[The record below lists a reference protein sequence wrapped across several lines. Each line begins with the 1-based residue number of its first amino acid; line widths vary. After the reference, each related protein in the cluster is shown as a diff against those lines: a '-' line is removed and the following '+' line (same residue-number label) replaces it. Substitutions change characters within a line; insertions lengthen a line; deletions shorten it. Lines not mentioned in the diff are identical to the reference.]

1 MKKSPGLVSV
11 VASLL
16 VPISWGL
23 VLYFVLC
30 AAIESR
36 TLDHEML
43 RRYLLG
49 HPVSRITTAMLCVG
63 LAALAQ
69 ILLDCWRQLRSH
81 RLIQLDSGLVSE
93 VPDASTGGPADDVRI
108 AHSLL
113 DNLNK
118 LSKRLHGHLLHRR
131 LQAVVAN
138 IARTG
143 STESASAEM
152 RILSDADSAQGQQ
165 RYSLVRILIWAT
177 PMLGFLGTVMG
188 ISQALGNLNIG
199 PDNDLQQMMGGLQA
213 SLYVAFD
220 TTALALV
227 FSMVLM
233 FALFFVERAEGQ
245 LLRVVDDRAQSE
257 IDRFFQFSGSA
268 HDAHGLVRSWGRRM
282 LAATR
287 QAVREHTE
295 IWRESLNNA
304 ERAWASNRAAN
315 VAELQSQLNTA
326 LQASMTVF
334 ADTIGNTVEQA
345 DQRLAQRWQQWQTML
360 SETARQLD
368 DRHQLTLRQS
378 QLIAEVL
385 AKLENLGSIQQSVD
399 RSLETLATTGRLDS
413 ALTGLTQAISQ
424 LRADLQL
431 ASLPQP
437 EQRTKPFRVRIAEA
451 TRRAA

>member
-220 TTALALV
+220 TTAL
-227 FSMVLM
+227 
-233 FALFFVERAEGQ
+233 
-245 LLRVVDDRAQSE
+245 LRVVDDRAQSE